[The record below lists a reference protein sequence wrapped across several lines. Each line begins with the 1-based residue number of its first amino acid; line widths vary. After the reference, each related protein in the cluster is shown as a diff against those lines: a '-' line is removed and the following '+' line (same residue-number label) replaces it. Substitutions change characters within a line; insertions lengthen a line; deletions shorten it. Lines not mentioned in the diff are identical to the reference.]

1 MSSFFDRLKSSVG
14 ISKKDSMPSKPGNV
28 LGTGNKSAPAAN
40 PPPSSSE
47 PTSAAY
53 IIFEKVF
60 HEEKLGM
67 GIQEHREKLLIDSPD
82 NKSSIS
88 RAFVQSVNPNTEA
101 QKLGKSHIEIK
112 YPSDII
118 DYYFYD
124 FPLL

>member
-1 MSSFFDRLKSSVG
+1 
-14 ISKKDSMPSKPGNV
+14 MPSKPGNV

-112 YPSDII
+112 YPSNII